1 MKRKC
6 TLPSKVST
14 RILKE
19 MLGCIVPIS
28 CNEFGNWVV
37 KAVLESGPKEFQ
49 LQCARRLTLSFQTPS
64 SASLIA
70 GLLYSS
76 LSPAIKDDLESFNYQ
91 KVAFQTL
98 PVLDATTNESMP
110 DEFLVQNL
118 HSKENKGRGR
128 SIWNKKYGARNITQM
143 KEKLAESSKKLK
155 DRPPVWQHIFFT
167 DTIVGGPFGSSV
179 ASPAQAAHSLVAGR
193 PSSSFIF
200 I

>member
-1 MKRKC
+1 
-6 TLPSKVST
+6 
-14 RILKE
+14 
-19 MLGCIVPIS
+19 
-28 CNEFGNWVV
+28 
-37 KAVLESGPKEFQ
+37 
-49 LQCARRLTLSFQTPS
+49 
-64 SASLIA
+64 
-70 GLLYSS
+70 
-76 LSPAIKDDLESFNYQ
+76 
-91 KVAFQTL
+91 
-98 PVLDATTNESMP
+98 VLDATTNESMP